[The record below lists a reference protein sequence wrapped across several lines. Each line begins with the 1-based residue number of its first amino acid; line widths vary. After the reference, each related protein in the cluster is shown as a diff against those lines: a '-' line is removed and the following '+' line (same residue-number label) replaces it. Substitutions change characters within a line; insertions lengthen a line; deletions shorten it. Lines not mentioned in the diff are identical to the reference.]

1 LYKYA
6 ILTFLIL
13 TSCSKENLEFNVPT
27 TSEVEKLIKHS
38 DEFNQ
43 EVITFDTP
51 GGKIHFAIGF
61 GIANSIMVEG
71 QDGNIIIDAADSR
84 YDAEKIYELFRKK
97 NSNPVKAIIYTHN
110 HGDHTFG
117 AAYYLDIQDYK
128 PQIIAHE
135 DTDYYVQ
142 RIIGILNPIITQ
154 RSARMFGTFLPEEE
168 LINVGIGPRLNV
180 SKSPNGYVK
189 PDLTFSDELKI
200 TISGIEIELYHAPG
214 ETNDQIFVW
223 LPKHKS
229 LMPGDN
235 IYKTFPNLY
244 TIRGTTHRDV
254 TGWIESL
261 DLMKSFYPE
270 YLFPSHTR
278 PVTGKNEINDIFI
291 TYRDAIQYIHDQTIR
306 LMNAGYYP
314 DEISEMIELPQ
325 NLSSSP
331 FLYEFYG
338 TVRWSVK
345 SIFNGYLGWFNGNP
359 AELDPLSRKE
369 KAKRI
374 SKLAGGDNEL
384 IKELRL
390 AVDKED
396 MQWAL
401 ELSDYLISLDLFN
414 SEVKTLRQKALIHE
428 GAKSSN
434 PNKRNYFLSSAIELN
449 DEFEL
454 TNLMNIDDTFLD
466 NLSIDTLFNVLSVRF
481 NPEDH
486 DGSLYK
492 VCFNFSSGLARSITL
507 RNGIAVI
514 SSEALD
520 NCELEVLTEE
530 IELKRVLTGLKN
542 PVSSISSGEIVV
554 QGGNTEFLK
563 FLAIFR

>member
-1 LYKYA
+1 
-6 ILTFLIL
+6 
-13 TSCSKENLEFNVPT
+13 
-27 TSEVEKLIKHS
+27 
-38 DEFNQ
+38 
-43 EVITFDTP
+43 
-51 GGKIHFAIGF
+51 
-61 GIANSIMVEG
+61 
-71 QDGNIIIDAADSR
+71 
-84 YDAEKIYELFRKK
+84 
-97 NSNPVKAIIYTHN
+97 
-110 HGDHTFG
+110 
-117 AAYYLDIQDYK
+117 
-128 PQIIAHE
+128 
-135 DTDYYVQ
+135 
-142 RIIGILNPIITQ
+142 
-154 RSARMFGTFLPEEE
+154 
-168 LINVGIGPRLNV
+168 
-180 SKSPNGYVK
+180 
-189 PDLTFSDELKI
+189 
-200 TISGIEIELYHAPG
+200 
-214 ETNDQIFVW
+214 
-223 LPKHKS
+223 
-229 LMPGDN
+229 MPGDN

-278 PVTGKNEINDIFI
+278 PVIGKNEINNIFI

-374 SKLAGGDNEL
+374 SKLAGGENEL

-434 PNKRNYFLSSAIELN
+434 PNKRNYFLSSALELN

-454 TNLMNIDDTFLD
+454 TNLMNIDDTFLN

-492 VCFNFSSGLARSITL
+492 VCFNFSSGLVRSITL
-507 RNGIAVI
+507 RNGVAVI
-514 SSEALD
+514 SNLSL
-520 NCELEVLTEE
+520 
-530 IELKRVLTGLKN
+530 IH
-542 PVSSISSGEIVV
+542 I
-554 QGGNTEFLK
+554 
-563 FLAIFR
+563 